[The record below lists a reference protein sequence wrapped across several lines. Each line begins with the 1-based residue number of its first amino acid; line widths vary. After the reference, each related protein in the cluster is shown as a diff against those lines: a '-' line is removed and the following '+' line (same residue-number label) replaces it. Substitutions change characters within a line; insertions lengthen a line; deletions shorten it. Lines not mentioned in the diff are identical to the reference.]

1 VDMYMAPD
9 SWEGLW
15 QSTYEHVQS
24 GRIPMERLDDAVRRI
39 LRVKINAGLFD
50 NPVKPSERPLSGDE
64 SLLGATEHR
73 AVARQSVRESLVLL
87 KNSGALLPLDPGQTI
102 LVVGDGANS
111 ITKVA
116 GGWTLSWQG
125 GGYPNEEFPNGETIL
140 SGLSEVINANGG
152 NLVFDPEGTSD
163 VEADIVIA
171 VYGEDPYAEFQGD
184 VADMD
189 FRPNGFDT
197 DLLETYQAR
206 GMKTVSVFLSGRPLW
221 TNPEINDS
229 DAFVAAWLPGSEGGG
244 IADMLFRT
252 DPSFEFTGRLS
263 YSWPKLATQVELNV
277 TKTPYDPLFAF
288 GYGLGYGDDGDL
300 AELSEESGLG
310 DGAAIS
316 KGEFF
321 SKGEFPAPW
330 ELFRYGSPVTALP
343 FESAGLIVT
352 AYDRAAQEDSLK
364 IDFKTGEEN
373 FEIASGYAVDL
384 ARESNGAMELSFHA
398 KSIEGSG
405 DIQVGMGCEGE
416 DCDRSLPVS
425 LSAEWAEVRLSLSCF
440 ADAGVNMAYVKKA
453 MIIGADAGQSIGISD
468 VKLAEDQDAAA
479 NCG

>member
-1 VDMYMAPD
+1 
-9 SWEGLW
+9 
-15 QSTYEHVQS
+15 
-24 GRIPMERLDDAVRRI
+24 
-39 LRVKINAGLFD
+39 
-50 NPVKPSERPLSGDE
+50 
-64 SLLGATEHR
+64 
-73 AVARQSVRESLVLL
+73 
-87 KNSGALLPLDPGQTI
+87 
-102 LVVGDGANS
+102 
-111 ITKVA
+111 
-116 GGWTLSWQG
+116 
-125 GGYPNEEFPNGETIL
+125 
-140 SGLSEVINANGG
+140 
-152 NLVFDPEGTSD
+152 
-163 VEADIVIA
+163 
-171 VYGEDPYAEFQGD
+171 
-184 VADMD
+184 MD

-206 GMKTVSVFLSGRPLW
+206 GMNTVSVFLSGRPLW

-288 GYGLGYGDDGDL
+288 GYGLGYGDDGNL

-416 DCDRSLPVS
+416 GCDRSLPVS
-425 LSAEWAEVRLSLSCF
+425 LSAEWTEVRLSLSCF
-440 ADAGVNMAYVKKA
+440 ADAGGNMAYVKKA
-453 MIIGADAGQSIGISD
+453 LIFGADAGQSIGSSD